1 MGSEPQSEETYEKL
15 KVYPTIITLKSD
27 AKDVRK
33 YVKDLYDVSTTPP

>member
-15 KVYPTIITLKSD
+15 KVYPTIITVKYD

-33 YVKDLYDVSTTPP
+33 YVRDLYDA